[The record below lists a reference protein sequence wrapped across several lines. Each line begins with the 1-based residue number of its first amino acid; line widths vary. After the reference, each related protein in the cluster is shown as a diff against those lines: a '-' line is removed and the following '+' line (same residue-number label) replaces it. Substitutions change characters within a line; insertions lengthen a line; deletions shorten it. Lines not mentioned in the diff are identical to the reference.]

1 MSTSWSRGAAAGRA
15 YGEALA
21 ANLSRGAAGRVL
33 LRLSGYLC
41 VAAGFVV
48 LVIDGARSIA
58 NSALRFTSVSETVTA
73 LIQERYALIQPAVER
88 NIHPLLWDPVLLSVM
103 RMPTAFAALL
113 LGFALLWLGRQPE
126 PQIGIVTRR

>member
-1 MSTSWSRGAAAGRA
+1 MRF
-15 YGEALA
+15 
-21 ANLSRGAAGRVL
+21 L